1 MEIVYASNFNG
12 KFSED
17 KINNFYGDL
26 LDLEE
31 LGIEIEGII
40 YDDDKKVKRLLGHN
54 KRVLSI
60 LNYLEIDSNI
70 LNKEIKELSKTEFK
84 WMLLAYLLI
93 INKKYIIFD
102 YFDIG
107 LTYKEQKKLIRII
120 RKIFKDGYK
129 IIVISKNFVF
139 LSQLDS
145 DITVSIGANTL
156 LTGNMLDIVLEN
168 SRLFELPE
176 IIKFINLANKK
187 GAELTYTFDSKELL
201 KDIYRG
207 VK

>member
-60 LNYLEIDSNI
+60 LNYLEIDINI

-102 YFDIG
+102 YFDVG

-120 RKIFKDGYK
+120 RKLFKDGYK

-145 DITVSIGANTL
+145 DIIVSVGSNTL

>member
-102 YFDIG
+102 YFDVG

-120 RKIFKDGYK
+120 RKLFKDGYK

-145 DITVSIGANTL
+145 DIIVSVGSNTL

>member
-70 LNKEIKELSKTEFK
+70 LNKEIKDLSKTEFK

-102 YFDIG
+102 YFDVG

-145 DITVSIGANTL
+145 EITVSIGANTL

>member
-60 LNYLEIDSNI
+60 LNYLEIDSDI

-102 YFDIG
+102 YFDVGI
-107 LTYKEQKKLIRII
+107 TYKEQKKLIRII
-120 RKIFKDGYK
+120 RKLFKDGYK

-145 DITVSIGANTL
+145 DIIVSVGSNTL

>member
-70 LNKEIKELSKTEFK
+70 LNKEIKDLSKTEFK

-145 DITVSIGANTL
+145 DIIVS
-156 LTGNMLDIVLEN
+156 V
-168 SRLFELPE
+168 EL
-176 IIKFINLANKK
+176 
-187 GAELTYTFDSKELL
+187 S
-201 KDIYRG
+201 
-207 VK
+207 

>member
-60 LNYLEIDSNI
+60 LNYLEIDSDI

>member
-102 YFDIG
+102 YFDVGI
-107 LTYKEQKKLIRII
+107 TYKEQKKLIRII
-120 RKIFKDGYK
+120 RKLFKDGYK

-145 DITVSIGANTL
+145 DIIVSVGSNTL

>member
-145 DITVSIGANTL
+145 DITVSIGSNTL

>member
-120 RKIFKDGYK
+120 RKLFKDGYK

-145 DITVSIGANTL
+145 DIIVSVGSNTL

>member
-1 MEIVYASNFNG
+1 
-12 KFSED
+12 
-17 KINNFYGDL
+17 
-26 LDLEE
+26 
-31 LGIEIEGII
+31 
-40 YDDDKKVKRLLGHN
+40 
-54 KRVLSI
+54 
-60 LNYLEIDSNI
+60 
-70 LNKEIKELSKTEFK
+70 
-84 WMLLAYLLI
+84 MLLAYLLI

-102 YFDIG
+102 YFDVGI
-107 LTYKEQKKLIRII
+107 TYKEQKKLIRII
-120 RKIFKDGYK
+120 RKLFKDGYK

-145 DITVSIGANTL
+145 DIIVSVGSNTL

>member
-70 LNKEIKELSKTEFK
+70 LNKEIKDLSKTEFK